1 MAPITRS
8 THPAAL
14 WPGVRKFVMDEYTKH
29 PTIYDQI
36 FTMLSSDRAYEEDV
50 ALEGF
55 GLVPVKAEGESVVYD
70 TAAQG
75 LTTRYVHVARALGY
89 IITREMLDDNQ
100 YKSRSMK
107 FGRALSR
114 SFRVTK
120 EMVAANILNRAFN
133 ASYPGADGKE
143 LIATDHPTT
152 GGLSSNELTVAADL
166 SEASLED
173 LISQVRAAKD
183 SRGFPVAIRP
193 RALVVPTGLWA
204 DSQRLV
210 SSSLQP
216 GNANNDVNV
225 LKGIFPGGIIEN
237 PYLTDPDAWFIM
249 SDVAD
254 GLIGFDRTP
263 YEFTQDNDFDT
274 SNAKAK
280 GYERYA
286 FGWTDWRGIWGS
298 AGA

>member
-14 WPGVRKFVMDEYTKH
+14 WPGVRKFVMDEYANWES
-29 PTIYDQI
+29 IYDQI
-36 FTMLSSDRAYEEDV
+36 FTMLSSDKAYEEDV

-55 GLVPVKAEGESVVYD
+55 GLVPVKAEGESIVYD
-70 TAAQG
+70 TTTQG
-75 LTTRYVHVARALGY
+75 PTTRYVHVARALGY

-107 FGRALSR
+107 YGRRLAR

-133 ASYPGADGKE
+133 SSYTGADGKE
-143 LIATDHPTT
+143 LIATDHPSTA
-152 GGLSSNELTVAADL
+152 GAWSNELTVAADL

-173 LISQVRAAKD
+173 LLTQIMQAKD
-183 SRGFPVAIRP
+183 SRGLPIAIKP
-193 RALVVPTGLWA
+193 RKLVIPPSLWA
-204 DSQRLV
+204 DAERILG
-210 SSSLQP
+210 SSLQP
-216 GNANNDVNV
+216 GGTNNDVNV
-225 LKGIFPGGIIEN
+225 LKGMFPGGVVIN
-237 PYLTDPDAWFIM
+237 PYLTDADAWFILT
-249 SDVAD
+249 DAQD

-263 YEFTQDNDFDT
+263 YEFKQDNDFDT
-274 SNAKAK
+274 YNAKAA
-280 GYERYA
+280 GYERYS
-286 FGWTDWRGIWGS
+286 FGWTDPRAIFGS